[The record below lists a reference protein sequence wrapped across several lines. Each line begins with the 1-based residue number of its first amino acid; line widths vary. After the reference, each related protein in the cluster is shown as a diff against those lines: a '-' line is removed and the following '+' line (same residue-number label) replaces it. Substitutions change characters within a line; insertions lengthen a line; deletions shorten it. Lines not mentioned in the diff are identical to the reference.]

1 MPEHTAEASSAP
13 SGRPAAA
20 APGPVVALM
29 REIRDSR
36 WFQHGIIVV
45 IVLAG
50 VLVGA
55 ETYREFA
62 ASHHGLFRI
71 LDQIIIWIFVA
82 EALVKMAAEWPRFW
96 RYFGDPWNVFDFLI
110 VAACFLPIDAQYVM
124 VLRLARLLRVVK
136 LVRAL
141 PRLQLLVGALLRSI
155 PSMGYVSLLLLLLFY
170 IYAVAATFMFSANDP
185 VHFASLPLSIQSLFR
200 AVTLEDWTD
209 LMYINQYGCDH
220 YDYPDGRCVA
230 PEAFP
235 IGSPLLFVTIVLLGT
250 MIVLNLF
257 IGVIMNGMN
266 AAQEEND
273 RNERARRIAA
283 RGEEEPAVH
292 EDLDSLAREM
302 DRLQGR
308 LKRIQARAE
317 RQAGAA
323 VDRSR

>member
-1 MPEHTAEASSAP
+1 MLQHSEGVPGAP
-13 SGRPAAA
+13 AGAPPAG
-20 APGPVVALM
+20 APGPVVSLLKAV
-29 REIRDSR
+29 RDAR
-36 WFQHGIIVV
+36 WFQHGIIAV

-50 VLVGA
+50 ALVGA
-55 ETYREFA
+55 ETYHGFA
-62 ASHHGLFRI
+62 ARHAGLFHV

-82 EALVKMAAEWPRFW
+82 EALVKMGAEWPRFW
-96 RYFGDPWNVFDFLI
+96 RYFRDPWNVFDFLI

-185 VHFASLPLSIQSLFR
+185 VHFATLPLSIQSLFR

-209 LMYINQYGCDH
+209 LMYINQYGCDA
-220 YDYPDGRCVA
+220 YDYPEGRCVA

-235 IGSPLLFVTIVLLGT
+235 VGSPLLFVTLVMLGT

-273 RNERARRIAA
+273 RTEHERRLAA
-283 RGEEEPAVH
+283 RGEQEAPVH
-292 EDLDSLAREM
+292 EDLEALAREL
-302 DRLQGR
+302 DRLQNR
-308 LKRIQARAE
+308 LKRIQVRAE
-317 RQAGAA
+317 RQAGLAA
-323 VDRSR
+323 HRSG